1 MIHRTWMLA
10 GLLVIPIL
18 AGCGKKEEDPAEAV
32 EKFNSPWSSEEHWM
46 VSNIANDLRGMAMLA
61 GAKPGDA
68 TTTVPGKKERQ
79 YQAGGFTITMSPSC
93 WDTASYKPLL
103 DGWKPVAVASSA
115 AAPDLLH
122 DLLTPTAKVLQ
133 QVNKSVSLRIKEA
146 PGDPLAHE
154 EAAFLLG
161 VFGIRENARQFDD
174 VRPVICRMTAHLAL
188 AEHLRAGG
196 KPSLTGQWAQVLFD
210 LHAGRPRKARELA
223 AAIPQEGD
231 SGRWRR
237 VTDLLITGDWRRT
250 GDLAEPSLAE
260 MIAHIRALKN
270 HRGNPLVMEF
280 VGQHEALQGI
290 PEWSR
295 LLAAQGKSV
304 EEGHIVMR
312 SGLAMELLE
321 IGEVFPTGKEPK
333 PEGLAKYLAV
343 ASPCALVAKD
353 SAPRVIQDGDWA
365 AYFRRHF
372 FSTCSDVSRF
382 AIRQWGSDEAAGEW
396 EEYVLPYCRLLPAH
410 ELVEPLVSTRPAD
423 FKKDMQAA
431 AVYTLSHPEQVPMAL
446 WFDYRFPNLEA
457 PAEEMPDQKPWFR
470 EVSPP
475 GTAHDPCMRIRFSGI
490 TGGDWVQHITA
501 LHQIDPWDSELCYEL
516 AENSGNDAASVQ
528 RAWGDMREYSIRP
541 LRQMLQSPKITPEE
555 RIGTL
560 RTLAPLDPEKGF
572 ELGYLLAVVGKP
584 EEAIQAY
591 ETAYRDATDRVATA
605 NQTQWMIYYYK
616 SKGNDAK
623 AREVADHN
631 EEVYSQKGLVSA
643 LTLAVAEKDT
653 ARAKKLAR
661 AIEERYGDSSY
672 VAVAAWQEG
681 RNEKLLR
688 QIFPDGI
695 KKTTPADFK
704 KGEIYEGPR
713 ISENSLTVKMAGL
726 RAGDVVLA
734 VDGQRVESFRQY
746 FMLMATGM
754 EPRVRIL
761 YRRGKNFA
769 EVECV
774 LPNRRLDTQ
783 MPDYGN

>member
-1 MIHRTWMLA
+1 MLA

-18 AGCGKKEEDPAEAV
+18 AGCGKKEEDPAEAA

-46 VSNIANDLRGMAMLA
+46 VSNIANDLRGMAVLA

-68 TTTVPGKKERQ
+68 TTVPGKKERE
-79 YQAGGFTITMSPSC
+79 YQAGGVTFRMSPSC

-103 DGWKPVAVASSA
+103 DGWKPAAVASSA
-115 AAPDLLH
+115 TAPDLLH
-122 DLLTPTAKVLQ
+122 DLLAPTAKVLQ
-133 QVNKSVSLRIKEA
+133 KANESVSLRIKDA
-146 PGDPLAHE
+146 PGDPLVHE

-188 AEHLRAGG
+188 AAHLRAGG

-237 VTDLLITGDWRRT
+237 VTDLLVTGDWRRT

-260 MIAHIRALKN
+260 MIAHARALKN
-270 HRGNPLVMEF
+270 HRGNPLMMEF
-280 VGQHEALQGI
+280 VGQHEALQGT

-295 LLAAQGKSV
+295 LLAAAGKSV
-304 EEGHIVMR
+304 EEGHMAMR
-312 SGLAMELLE
+312 SGLAMEFLE
-321 IGEVFPTGKEPK
+321 IGEIFPTGKEPK
-333 PEGLAKYLAV
+333 PDRLAKYLTV
-343 ASPCALVAKD
+343 GSPLALVGKD
-353 SAPRVIQDGDWA
+353 SGPRVIHDGDWA

-372 FSTCSDVSRF
+372 FANCRDVARF
-382 AIRQWGSDEAAGEW
+382 AIRQWGSDEAAAEW
-396 EEYVLPYCRLLPAH
+396 EKYVLPYCRPLPAH
-410 ELVEPLVSTRPAD
+410 ELVEPLVATRAAD
-423 FKKDMQAA
+423 FKKDMEATAA
-431 AVYTLSHPEQVPMAL
+431 YTLSHPEQVPMAL

-475 GTAHDPCMRIRFSGI
+475 GTAHDPCQRIRFDGI
-490 TGGDWVQHITA
+490 GNETWVPSITA
-501 LHQIDPWDSELCYEL
+501 LHQIDPWDSMLCYEL
-516 AENSGNDAASVQ
+516 AENTGNDFASVTKS
-528 RAWGDMREYSIRP
+528 WGEMREYSIQP
-541 LRQMLQSPKITPEE
+541 LRQMLESPKITSDE
-555 RIGTL
+555 RIETL
-560 RTLAPLDPEKGF
+560 RTLAPLDPDEGF
-572 ELGYLLAVVGKP
+572 QLGYLLAMAGKP

-591 ETAYRDATDRVATA
+591 EIAQRDATDRVSAS
-605 NQTQWMIYYYK
+605 NQNQWMIYYYK

-643 LTLAVAEKDT
+643 LALAVAEKDT

-661 AIEERYGDSSY
+661 AIEERYGDSMY
-672 VAVAAWQEG
+672 IPVAAWQDG
-681 RNEKLLR
+681 KNEKLLR

-695 KKTTPADFK
+695 RKATLADFK
-704 KGEIYEGPR
+704 KEEIYKGPR

-726 RAGDVVLA
+726 RVGDVVLA

-761 YRRGKNFA
+761 YRRGKKFA